1 VFSHLLKSP
10 KYKVIPFLSNLTSNN
25 DKSNYNVNNND
36 NIFNMHNTEN
46 KYSNYYKLFKKGI
59 TIQKF

>member
-1 VFSHLLKSP
+1 
-10 KYKVIPFLSNLTSNN
+10 LTSNN
-25 DKSNYNVNNND
+25 DKSNYNVNNKD